1 MSNIDKQAL
10 LVSKA
15 KVSVFTMGYIS
26 QFEASEID
34 SDDIDL
40 RFEVDGVETG
50 TTVSIVDECGHA
62 AQIITALLDELEHYK
77 SREERVTKLVM
88 DNSTSWDALYKK
100 LEAAEKRTAEL
111 ERANAAQDD
120 HINQQ
125 QDRIDVLEKR
135 NAELGKYAGEMER
148 YCIAYMEWSNKTDWV
163 QGDKRFDVVHPLGK
177 HRADIL
183 GEYIKHLEREKDAI
197 EAVALALRDDMRDV
211 REKLEDAER
220 RIAETDQ
227 LNAELTA
234 RIEPMDRRI
243 AELERSE
250 TQLINERDSAESA
263 LNDAYKAV
271 MGQAP
276 EWSNWLNFENA
287 IDEIELACELWRNQ
301 TDDVIQFR
309 QRIQELEAKL
319 ETADRLQD
327 GAFRDGL
334 KAGFSYGQTDDQS
347 GFTQC
352 MSAYSTTPASLLPDG
367 LIRAVHFYEQVK
379 RENPP
384 VETGAWKDA
393 IDWVLKEARLAA
405 STLESSRE
413 HEVIS
418 QQEKA

>member
-1 MSNIDKQAL
+1 MNIDKRAQ

-15 KVSVFTMGYIS
+15 KASVFTMGYIS
-26 QFEASEID
+26 QFEASDID

-77 SREERVTKLVM
+77 SREERVTKLVL

-100 LEAAEKRTAEL
+100 LEAAEKR
-111 ERANAAQDD
+111 
-120 HINQQ
+120 I
-125 QDRIDVLEKR
+125 
-135 NAELGKYAGEMER
+135 
-148 YCIAYMEWSNKTDWV
+148 
-163 QGDKRFDVVHPLGK
+163 
-177 HRADIL
+177 
-183 GEYIKHLEREKDAI
+183 
-197 EAVALALRDDMRDV
+197 
-211 REKLEDAER
+211 
-220 RIAETDQ
+220 
-227 LNAELTA
+227 AELTDQKA
-234 RIEPMDRRI
+234 TWVTWAENASGMVDMLRLRI

-276 EWSNWLNFENA
+276 EWSNWFSFENA
-287 IDEIELACELWRNQ
+287 IDEIELVCELWRNQ

-319 ETADRLQD
+319 ETTDRLQD

-352 MSAYSTTPASLLPDG
+352 MSAYNTTPASLLPDG

-393 IDWVLKEARLAA
+393 IDWVLKEACLAA

-413 HEVIS
+413 HEAIS